1 MEVVF
6 VGSEMT
12 PFAKTGGLGDVLGSL
27 PKEIAR
33 LGHRVSVFL
42 PKYRKITQE
51 QFALEL
57 VLDAV
62 HIPIGSD
69 VETARVYSCL
79 FEDVSIFLVD
89 HAEYFDREELYGT
102 PMGDYPDND
111 RRFTF
116 FQRAVLEALKRLK
129 IKPDIIHGHDWQTG
143 LIPVY
148 LKTLYQG
155 DPFFKK
161 TKSVFTIHNLA
172 YQGNF
177 PPDSLSL
184 TGLSWNE
191 FRFDRLE
198 FYGKISFLKGGLV
211 YSDVLTTVSERYS
224 KEIQTKEMGA
234 GLDGVLN
241 YRKGDLVGI
250 VNGINSKEWNPETDS
265 EIEANFTAR
274 DLRNKGIC
282 KAALQKEHHFIQDP
296 SIPLFGFVSRLVDQK
311 GIDILLPVLESIA
324 RENWQVVLLGTGE
337 EKYHKHLR
345 ELAARYPEYLGLN
358 ITFSLRLAKRIYA
371 GSDLFLMPS
380 RFEPCGLGQMISFR
394 FGTVP
399 LVRETGGLAD
409 TVSEF
414 NSKTG
419 KGNGFVFSRYDP
431 EALFGAMRRAA
442 DLYQDK
448 EVWTKLMKN
457 GMACD
462 FSWEAS
468 AREYAALYERVER
481 KPLQV

>member
-1 MEVVF
+1 MA
-6 VGSEMT
+6 
-12 PFAKTGGLGDVLGSL
+12 PFAQTGGLGDVLGSL
-27 PKEIAR
+27 PKEIAK

-42 PKYRKITQE
+42 PKYRKITSE
-51 QFALEL
+51 RFALEL
-57 VLDAV
+57 VLDSV
-62 HIPIGSD
+62 HIPMGAD
-69 VETARVYSCL
+69 VETARVYSCR
-79 FEDVSIFLVD
+79 FEDVTVFFVD

-143 LIPVY
+143 LISVY

-161 TKSVFTIHNLA
+161 TKSVFTVHNLA

-177 PPDSLSL
+177 PPDSMSM
-184 TGLSWNE
+184 TGFSWNE

-211 YSDVLTTVSERYS
+211 YSDILTTVSERYA
-224 KEIQTKEMGA
+224 KEIQTKEMGS
-234 GLDGVLN
+234 GLDGVLAQ
-241 YRKGDLVGI
+241 RKGDLVGI
-250 VNGINSKEWNPETDS
+250 VNGIDPKDWDPETDS
-265 EIEANFTAR
+265 EIGANYSAR
-274 DLRNKGIC
+274 DLRNKSLC
-282 KAALQKEHHFIQDP
+282 KAALQKEHRLVQDAA
-296 SIPLFGFVSRLVDQK
+296 IPVFGFVGRFVDQK
-311 GIDILLPVLESIA
+311 GLDILIPVLESVTQ
-324 RENWQVVLLGTGE
+324 ENWHVVLLGTGE

-345 ELAARYPEYLGLN
+345 ELGARYPAHLGLN
-358 ITFSLRLAKRIYA
+358 ITFNPRLAKQIYA
-371 GSDLFLMPS
+371 GSDIFLLPS
-380 RFEPCGLGQMISFR
+380 HYEPCGLGQMISFR

-399 LVRETGGLAD
+399 LARETGGLAD

-414 NSKTG
+414 NPKTG
-419 KGNGFVFSRYDP
+419 KGNGFSFSRYSPD
-431 EALFGAMRRAA
+431 ELLKTMRRAA
-442 DLYQDK
+442 GLYQNK
-448 EVWTKLMKN
+448 EAWTKLMKN

-468 AREYAALYERVER
+468 AREYVALYERVER

>member
-1 MEVVF
+1 MA
-6 VGSEMT
+6 
-12 PFAKTGGLGDVLGSL
+12 PFAQTGGLGDILGSL
-27 PKEIAR
+27 PKEIAK
-33 LGHRVSVFL
+33 LGHRVSVFI
-42 PKYRKITQE
+42 PKYRKITPGR
-51 QFALEL
+51 FSLEP

-62 HIPIGSD
+62 HIPMSAE
-69 VETARVYSCL
+69 VETARVYSCR
-79 FEDVSIFLVD
+79 FEDVSVFFID

-143 LIPVY
+143 LVPVY

-177 PPDSLSL
+177 PPDSLSM
-184 TGLSWNE
+184 TGFSWNE

-211 YSDVLTTVSERYS
+211 YSDVLTTVSERYA
-224 KEIQTKEMGA
+224 KEIQTKEMGS

-241 YRKGDLVGI
+241 QRKNDLVGI
-250 VNGINSKEWNPETDS
+250 VNGIDPKEWNPETDS
-265 EIEANFTAR
+265 EIKANFSER

-282 KAALQKEHHFIQDP
+282 KAALAKEHHLVQDP
-296 SIPLFGFVSRLVDQK
+296 GVPLFGFIGRFVDQK
-311 GIDILLPVLESIA
+311 GLDILIPVLESVA
-324 RENWQVVLLGTGE
+324 RENWHVVLLGMGE

-345 ELAARYPEYLGLN
+345 ELAARYPEFLGLN
-358 ITFSLRLAKRIYA
+358 ITFNSRLAKQIYA
-371 GSDLFLMPS
+371 GSDILLMPS

-414 NSKTG
+414 NPKTA

-431 EALFGAMRRAA
+431 DELLQTMRRAA
-442 DLYQDK
+442 ALYQNK
-448 EVWTKLMKN
+448 EAWTKLMKN

-468 AREYAALYERVER
+468 AREYVALYGRVER